1 MLHAELVLR
10 LVAAAA
16 AGSIVGFERERLMWA
31 AGLRTHML
39 VCVGACLAM
48 IVSAHGFGDVLG
60 QSHVAF
66 DPSRVAAQV
75 ISGVSFLGAG
85 TILLRGEMVHGL
97 TTAASIWSVAAVGLA
112 IGGGLYIEGAATTVI
127 VIAILAG
134 VKPVEERYRT
144 RIGTKELRIIAPAGS
159 VTIDLLQEIAGE
171 RAARIRQFVATPSER
186 IGHENVRIVFARL
199 SQAAVDDIARKL
211 AAREGVTLTDSVG
224 EDA

>member
-48 IVSAHGFGDVLG
+48 IVSAHGFNDVLG

-75 ISGVSFLGAG
+75 VSGVSFLGAG
-85 TILLRGEMVHGL
+85 TILLRGEVVRGL

-112 IGGGLYIEGAATTVI
+112 IGGGLYVEGVATTVI

-134 VKPVEERYRT
+134 VKPIEERYRN
-144 RIGTKELRIIAPAGS
+144 RIGTRELRVIAPAGA

-171 RAARIRQFVATPSER
+171 RASRIRQFVATPSEQD
-186 IGHENVRIVFARL
+186 GHDDVRIVFARL
-199 SQAAVDDIARKL
+199 SQASVDVIARKL
-211 AAREGVTLTDSVG
+211 AALEGVTLADGAG
-224 EDA
+224 EDR